1 MNWRTRID
9 PELRGSYRGVE
20 FFVER
25 ADATHGRRWLVHEY
39 PRRDVPYA
47 EDMGR
52 RAKEWRLSLFVAGDD
67 YDLQRDKL
75 VKALDA
81 PGAATLVHPYLGTMS
96 AVATDVRT
104 SESTREGGVCVFE
117 VTFSES
123 GEQLLP
129 GTTVDTQREVGEAAD
144 ELEAQAEQDFWDRWS
159 IKGLTGW
166 SLEEIQHDL
175 ASVIDGIERFVGGL
189 ADEIAAVIRF
199 PANITGLI
207 LGGYNRLRNAVMRP
221 VNALD
226 LYSGRS
232 PLSASRVRLN
242 LTGSS
247 TSSSRAGSTF
257 GTGTSAST
265 GTGSGG
271 NGLGAGPGSV
281 ATSGSGSFTGADTD
295 VVGAMRLTPGTPAR
309 AVRMLRTAGTATT
322 SKAIVTSDPRRL
334 TNVVAAEQ
342 LNGRLAA
349 VTAARVVAETDW
361 LSRQDAEAAG
371 NDVLELIDL
380 QMQTDEP
387 VADSVYNALVVL
399 RAAVSTDLRTRALAL
414 PNMSEYT
421 PQATLPAVVIAHR
434 LYGDATRAD
443 EICVRN
449 NVRHPG
455 ALRGGVTLEVLS
467 E

>member
-81 PGAATLVHPYLGTMS
+81 PGSATLVHPYLGTMS
-96 AVATDVRT
+96 AVGTDVRT
-104 SESTREGGVCVFE
+104 SESTREGGVCIFE

-123 GEQLLP
+123 GEQLQP
-129 GTTVDTQREVGEAAD
+129 GTTVDTQRKVGEAAD

-166 SLEEIQHDL
+166 SLEEIQRDL
-175 ASVIDGIERFVGGL
+175 ASAIDGIEQFVGGL

-247 TSSSRAGSTF
+247 TRSSRASSTF
-257 GTGTSAST
+257 GTGTSANN
-265 GTGSGG
+265 GSGG
-271 NGLGAGPGSV
+271 NGLGTGLGSV
-281 ATSGSGSFTGADTD
+281 ATSGSSSFTSADTD
-295 VVGAMRLTPGTPAR
+295 VVGAMRLTPGTPTR

-322 SKAIVTSDPRRL
+322 SQAIVTRDAQRL
-334 TNVVAAEQ
+334 TNLVAAEQ

-361 LSRQDAEAAG
+361 LSRYDAEAAG
-371 NDVLELIDL
+371 KDVLELIDL
-380 QMQTDEP
+380 QMQTVEP
-387 VADSVYNALVVL
+387 VADAVYNALVVL

-434 LYGDATRAD
+434 LYGDANRAD

>member
-39 PRRDVPYA
+39 PRRDAPYA

-96 AVATDVRT
+96 AVGTDVRT
-104 SESTREGGVCVFE
+104 SESTREGGVCIFE

-123 GEQLLP
+123 GEQLQP
-129 GTTVDTQREVGEAAD
+129 GTTVDTQRKVGEAAD

-166 SLEEIQHDL
+166 SLEEIQRDL
-175 ASVIDGIERFVGGL
+175 ASAIDGIEQFVGGL

-247 TSSSRAGSTF
+247 TRSSRASSTF
-257 GTGTSAST
+257 GTGTSANN
-265 GTGSGG
+265 GSGG
-271 NGLGAGPGSV
+271 NGLGTGLGSV
-281 ATSGSGSFTGADTD
+281 ATSGSSSFTSADTD
-295 VVGAMRLTPGTPAR
+295 VVGAMRLTPGTPTR

-322 SKAIVTSDPRRL
+322 SQAIVTRDAQRL
-334 TNVVAAEQ
+334 TNLVAAEQ

-361 LSRQDAEAAG
+361 LSRYDAEAAG
-371 NDVLELIDL
+371 KDVLELIDL
-380 QMQTDEP
+380 QMQTVEP
-387 VADSVYNALVVL
+387 VADAVYNALVVL

-434 LYGDATRAD
+434 LYGDASRAD